1 MIFITTVKVVKIYR
15 FIRGNVSMSVTYK
28 AIDSYDVTNLIGLR
42 AIVVNA
48 AQEVEENGEISIEVP
63 DIEALAKAAVM
74 ARCLIPISLT
84 SKELKNIRK
93 IVGWSASELAEKMGD
108 KTNVATVSRWE
119 NDRQNMG
126 GYAEKVFRLIVCE
139 YLKNDCPGVNYECKY
154 IAELRIISI
163 DRIKNESSSNIE
175 IPHIKFDRIKVKVC
189 NKSSVDAWENELLL
203 AA

>member
-1 MIFITTVKVVKIYR
+1 
-15 FIRGNVSMSVTYK
+15 MSVTYK

-63 DIEALAKAAVM
+63 DIESLAKAAAM
-74 ARCLIPISLT
+74 ARCLMPLSLT

-93 IVGWSASELAEKMGD
+93 IIGWSASELAEKMGD
-108 KTNVATVSRWE
+108 KTNISTVSRWE
-119 NDRQNMG
+119 NNRQNMG

-139 YLKNDCPGVNYECKY
+139 YLKNDCPGVNYECRN
-154 IAELRIISI
+154 IAELHIMSI
-163 DRIKNESSSNIE
+163 DRVKNEASSNIE
-175 IPHIKFDRIKVKVC
+175 IPCIKFDRVKVKVC
-189 NKSSVDAWENELLL
+189 NKSSVDAWENELPL